1 MSEETRK
8 IDNYGVL
15 AAIHIDGKVVILA
28 EDMASAEPY
37 MVCDCHWDNPLSID
51 TYDNALAGTDYLEA
65 MDEFLHRVSDA
76 METVRNRRAERKI
89 TDEPLTAADCIPDS
103 NMADYENKLVII
115 KPERMA
121 ASARSADEQL
131 VMAIS
136 GNGCNPNAR
145 GQAVFCTNLFTGKTT
160 RWDRHDIAG
169 IIKPERIPKWAF
181 QRLTELPSPKEAPP
195 PSGVYMH
202 SFFESRSRNEV
213 SAYWESLHLNESC
226 ARSIEQAIS
235 NSNDGNHRYDLS
247 SALKAVVSEY
257 SQERINIVLANT
269 LRHREYDGRF
279 SPENKAWAQNI
290 SLPNQPAEYRNSY
303 FCESRSAI
311 LNGFVNQVRKHERES
326 ATKQSVA
333 ERLKEQPV
341 AQPKRGASSHDKGR

>member
-8 IDNYGVL
+8 IDNYGVQ
-15 AAIHIDGKVVILA
+15 AAIHIDGKEIILA
-28 EDMASAEPY
+28 EDMSSADPY

-51 TYDNALAGTDYLEA
+51 TYDNALVGTDYLEA
-65 MDEFLHRVSDA
+65 MDVFLRRVSDA
-76 METVRNRRAERKI
+76 LEAVRSRRAERKI

-103 NMADYENKLVII
+103 NMADYENKLVVI

-169 IIKPERIPKWAF
+169 IIQPERIPKWAF
-181 QRLTELPSPKEAPP
+181 QRLTELSSPKEAPS
-195 PSGVYMH
+195 PSNVYMH

-226 ARSIEQAIS
+226 ARSIEQAIN
-235 NSNDGNHRYDLS
+235 NSNDGNHHYALS
-247 SALKAVVSEY
+247 TALQAVMSEY
-257 SQERINIVLANT
+257 SPERINIVLANT
-269 LRHREYDGRF
+269 LRNKEYDRRF
-279 SPENKAWAQNI
+279 SPENKAWANGI
-290 SLPNQPAEYRNSY
+290 TLPNQPAEYRTSY
-303 FCESRSAI
+303 FCDTNSAI
-311 LNGFVNQVRKHERES
+311 LNGFVNQLRKHEREA
-326 ATKQSVA
+326 ATKESVA
-333 ERLKEQPV
+333 EKLKEKPV
-341 AQPKRGASSHDKGR
+341 KPPKQGASTHDKGR